1 MNSWSSVPLDALTAG
16 YLFAFVVGAAF
27 SLVSWVLACARR
39 GGRVRARAAKVGL
52 AVARGARLP
61 ATRLGRAAAAHVAGA
76 ASRAPHAP
84 RGIGGATPRAGVLS
98 RVCAPLGDT
107 SAWAAMMSVGGGVGY
122 LLRLTGHAA
131 PVSVVVAIPSGLAAG
146 YLLGAMVEMLADDT
160 RYAAAPASTGT
171 VCTVLQR
178 IAASG
183 TGEVMFVHAGA
194 NRALPATSANGEA
207 IDPGTEVMVIEI
219 ERGIARVTPTSALV
233 AD

>member
-1 MNSWSSVPLDALTAG
+1 MHTWSSVPLDALTAG

-39 GGRVRARAAKVGL
+39 GGRVRAPAGRVAGAAR
-52 AVARGARLP
+52 VARMP
-61 ATRLGRAAAAHVAGA
+61 STRLGRMAAAAPVGSA
-76 ASRAPHAP
+76 RAPSAP
-84 RGIGGATPRAGVLS
+84 RGVRGAARGGALS

-107 SAWAAMMSVGGGVGY
+107 SAWAAMMCVGGGVGY
-122 LLRLTGHAA
+122 LLRVTGHAA
-131 PVSVVVAIPSGLAAG
+131 PVSMFVAIPAGLAAG